1 MDSIATFAKENFD
14 LILLAIG
21 ALGVIVSVISLVLE
35 VRKRKSKV
43 GD

>member
-1 MDSIATFAKENFD
+1 MDAVVTFAKENFD